1 MIGYVFHSQLRH
13 TGFMMM
19 SAARVATL
27 VGDEPLRSPAY
38 RDLADRLR
46 VLVIDGRLPDGIRL
60 PSERELA
67 AALGVSRTTTTRV
80 YTELRDAGLVA
91 SRQGSGSVI
100 QVPYKASA
108 VSSLIV
114 DPESPDDIALTYS
127 ASPAP
132 CGLASVFTAAAERL
146 PGVLA
151 TTGYLPDGL
160 SELREAI
167 ADHHT
172 ADGLPTT
179 PDQIIVT
186 AGAMGAI
193 NLAAQTFLS
202 PGARVV
208 AEGVSFPHAHDALIA
223 AGGRLSPL
231 PLTNDPWDPTALKDL
246 LGGAAHRAAYLI
258 PDFHNPTGA
267 VMSDADRT
275 AWASLLRRHDVLPI
289 VDETLRHVNL
299 DGVELPPPFA
309 TYDPRAITLGSMSK
323 AYWGGLR
330 IGWARV
336 PQARRTAMLQTR
348 MYIDLGA
355 SAFDQLVATD
365 LVRSGGDIAEA
376 RLTEARQARD
386 HLIAALSRA
395 IPDVRTTRPG
405 GGLNLWLTFPKP
417 VTTRLVA
424 RASQHGLLLTPGAR
438 FFVQNG
444 GERNLRL
451 PYTQSLDV
459 LTEAVDRLASA
470 YSALDA
476 ADAKRPGAPSAAT
489 LDLIA

>member
-1 MIGYVFHSQLRH
+1 
-13 TGFMMM
+13 MM
-19 SAARVATL
+19 SAARMATL
-27 VGDEPLRSPAY
+27 IGDEPLRSPAY
-38 RDLADRLR
+38 RDLVDRLR
-46 VLVIDGRLPDGIRL
+46 VLVIDGRLPDGTRL

-80 YTELRDAGLVA
+80 YAELREAGLIS
-91 SRQGSGSVI
+91 SRQGSGSIV
-100 QVPYKASA
+100 QVPFKAST
-108 VSSLIV
+108 VSSLIL
-114 DPESPDDIALTYS
+114 DPDSPNDIAMTYS
-127 ASPAP
+127 APSAP
-132 CGLASVFTAAAERL
+132 IGLASVFTAAAERL
-146 PGVLA
+146 PGLLS

-160 SELREAI
+160 RELREAI

-202 PGARVV
+202 PGSRVV
-208 AEGVSFPHAHDALIA
+208 AEGVSFPHGHDALIA

-231 PLTNDPWDPTALKDL
+231 ALTEHPWDPTALKSL
-246 LGGAAHRAAYLI
+246 LGRSRHTAAYLI

-267 VMSDADRT
+267 VMSDADRG
-275 AWASLLRRHDVLPI
+275 AWASLLKRHDVIPM

-299 DGVELPPPFA
+299 DDVELPPPYA
-309 TYDPRAITLGSMSK
+309 TYDPRAITFGSLSK
-323 AYWGGLR
+323 AFWGGLR

-336 PQARRTAMLQTR
+336 PQARRMAMLQSR
-348 MYIDLGA
+348 MFIDLGA
-355 SAFDQLVATD
+355 SAFDQLVAAE
-365 LVRSGGDIAEA
+365 LLRSGQELAEA
-376 RLTEARQARD
+376 RLVEARQFRD

-395 IPDVRTTRPG
+395 IPTVRTTRPS
-405 GGLNLWLTFPKP
+405 GGLNLWLTFPEP

-424 RASQHGLLLTPGAR
+424 AASQHGLLLTPGAR
-438 FFVQNG
+438 FFVQSG

-451 PYTQSLDV
+451 PYTQPTDV
-459 LTEAVDRLASA
+459 LTEAVDRLA
-470 YSALDA
+470 A
-476 ADAKRPGAPSAAT
+476 ACGDIHATDEPRKAGST

>member
-1 MIGYVFHSQLRH
+1 
-13 TGFMMM
+13 MM
-19 SAARVATL
+19 SAPRMAAL
-27 VGDEPLRSPAY
+27 LGDEPLRSPAY

-46 VLVIDGRLPDGIRL
+46 VLVIDGRLPDGTRL

-80 YTELRDAGLVA
+80 YAELREAGLVA
-91 SRQGSGSVI
+91 SRQGSGSVV
-100 QVPYKASA
+100 QVPFEAST
-108 VSSLIV
+108 VSSLIL
-114 DPESPDDIALTYS
+114 DPDSPDDIAMTYS
-127 ASPAP
+127 APSAP
-132 CGLASVFTAAAERL
+132 IGLASVFTAAAERL
-146 PGVLA
+146 PGLLS

-160 SELREAI
+160 RELREAI

-186 AGAMGAI
+186 TGAMGAI

-202 PGARVV
+202 AGARVV
-208 AEGVSFPHAHDALIA
+208 AEGVSFPHGHDALIS

-231 PLTNDPWDPTALKDL
+231 ALTEHPWDPTALKSL
-246 LGGAAHRAAYLI
+246 LGRSRHTAAYLI

-267 VMSDADRT
+267 VMSDADRGS
-275 AWASLLRRHDVLPI
+275 WAALLKRHDVIPM

-299 DGVELPPPFA
+299 DDVELPPPFA
-309 TYDPRAITLGSMSK
+309 TYDPRTITFGSMSK

-336 PQARRTAMLQTR
+336 PQARRMAMLQSR
-348 MYIDLGA
+348 MFIDLGA
-355 SAFDQLVATD
+355 SAFDQLVA
-365 LVRSGGDIAEA
+365 AELLRNGQELAQA
-376 RLTEARQARD
+376 RLIEARQARD

-395 IPDVRTTRPG
+395 IPTVRTTRPS
-405 GGLNLWLTFPKP
+405 GGLNLWLTFPEP

-424 RASQHGLLLTPGAR
+424 AASRHGLLLTPGAR
-438 FFVQNG
+438 FFVQSG

-451 PYTQSLDV
+451 PYTQATDV
-459 LTEAVDRLASA
+459 LTDAVDRLAVACGEIHATDEPRRAGS
-470 YSALDA
+470 
-476 ADAKRPGAPSAAT
+476 T

>member
-1 MIGYVFHSQLRH
+1 
-13 TGFMMM
+13 MMM
-19 SAARVATL
+19 SAARVASL

-38 RDLADRLR
+38 RDLVDRLR

-80 YTELRDAGLVA
+80 YTELREAGLVA

-100 QVPYKASA
+100 QVPYRASA

-114 DPESPDDIALTYS
+114 DPESPDDIAMTYS

-208 AEGVSFPHAHDALIA
+208 AEGVSFPHGQDALIA

-231 PLTNDPWDPTALKDL
+231 PLTNDPWDATALKDL
-246 LGGAAHRAAYLI
+246 LGGSTHRAAYLI

-309 TYDPRAITLGSMSK
+309 SYDPRAITLGSLSK

-365 LVRSGGDIAEA
+365 LVRSGADIAEA

-386 HLIAALSRA
+386 HLISALSRA

-470 YSALDA
+470 YSALD
-476 ADAKRPGAPSAAT
+476 DSGAKRRESST